1 MPLIALAHRKP
12 KKAKAATAT
21 TTRPPVLASY
31 THSGFLT
38 RHKRIWLTLLILAAI
53 SYGFLFALGTTYI
66 LVQLAIPLV
75 AVAILVIALLR
86 ETGKTYPRVQE
97 WALFAFLIGL
107 LCWPDYIAI
116 ALPGMP
122 WITVLRLTTIPL
134 AAVFLLNLSQSS
146 VFRGEL
152 SAILGAAPAVTKFLL
167 LTTVVALV
175 SIAFSAQTGFSANK
189 FVVFLLSCVV
199 VFFVS
204 AFVFSKPGRVIKL
217 SRLIWAVTVLLCL
230 VAFQEKRHEVIPW
243 AEHIPG
249 FLKIDPLTLNQILS
263 SKARAAT
270 GAYRVQSKFTTP
282 LSFAEFLALA
292 VPFIIHAMVT
302 ARGWIV
308 RLAALGTIVLIVY
321 TIILT
326 DSRLGFVGL
335 FLAILIYLLAWGAL
349 RWKRDP
355 SSMFGPAVVMSY
367 PALFTS
373 FIVATFFVGR
383 LRALVWGTGAQA
395 SSTEGRTDQLAMGLP
410 MVLKHPW
417 GYGLGRAAETLG
429 YRDEDLLTIDSY
441 YLSVALELGI
451 IGFIVYYSIFLSAI
465 WKGGRVV
472 LSQYDDNNALLI
484 PVLIALINFVVI
496 KSILSQQ
503 ENHPFA
509 FLLLGVSVGLT
520 YLIKRGA
527 DQATAPSASLRA
539 SSGGHEAKR

>member
-1 MPLIALAHRKP
+1 
-12 KKAKAATAT
+12 
-21 TTRPPVLASY
+21 VLGPY
-31 THSGFLT
+31 TQQGFFS
-38 RHKRIWLTLLILAAI
+38 RHKRISLTLLIVGAI
-53 SYGFLFALGTTYI
+53 AYGFLFALGTTYI
-66 LVQLAIPLV
+66 LVQLAVPLV
-75 AVAILVIALLR
+75 AVAVLVIALLP

-97 WALFAFLIGL
+97 GALFAFLIGL

-122 WITVLRLTTIPL
+122 WITVLRLTTVPL
-134 AAVFLLNLSQSS
+134 AAIFLLNLSQSR

-152 SAILGAAPAVTKFLL
+152 RAVLKAAPAVINFLL
-167 LTTVVALV
+167 LTTLVAFV
-175 SIAFSAQTGFSANK
+175 SIAFSAETSFSLSK
-189 FVVFLLSCVV
+189 FSVFVLSCVV

-204 AFVFSKPGRVIKL
+204 AFVFSKPGRAIKL
-217 SRLIWAVTVLLCL
+217 SRLIWAVTILLCL
-230 VAFQEKRHEVIPW
+230 VGFQERRHEVIPW
-243 AEHIPG
+243 AGHIPG

-292 VPFIIHAMVT
+292 LPFIIHAMVT

-308 RLAALGTIVLIVY
+308 RFAALGTIALIIY

-355 SSMFGPAVVMSY
+355 SSMFGPAVVMTY
-367 PALFTS
+367 PALFAG
-373 FIVATFFVGR
+373 FIISTFFVGR

-395 SSTEGRTDQLAMGLP
+395 ASTESRTDQLAMGLP
-410 MVLKHPW
+410 LVLKHPW
-417 GYGLGRAAETLG
+417 GYGFGRAAETLG
-429 YRDEDLLTIDSY
+429 YRGDDLLTIDSY

-451 IGFIVYYSIFLSAI
+451 IGFVVYYSIFLSAI
-465 WKGGRVV
+465 WKGGKVV
-472 LSQYDDNNALLI
+472 LSQYDDNSALLI

-496 KSILSQQ
+496 KAILSQQ

-509 FLLLGVSVGLT
+509 FLLLGAAVALT
-520 YLIKRGA
+520 YLIKRGT
-527 DQATAPSASLRA
+527 DQAVAPGR
-539 SSGGHEAKR
+539 